1 MAAIAAIF
9 CFRVYVLLKYYWY
22 WEYQFLVLSPVYSAI
37 VGLLAYVFV
46 AKSADNF
53 IRVTSDS
60 LTLLIVSL
68 LMFILAHALGIVLV
82 QSMTDVA
89 FDASNLGGYLFKSV
103 AEISMFLLEP
113 LLIFILAGGA
123 VIAGFVINKSTHLR
137 S

>member
-60 LTLLIVSL
+60 LTLLLVSL
-68 LMFILAHALGIVLV
+68 GMFILAHALGIVLV
-82 QSMTDVA
+82 QSMTDIA
-89 FDASNLGGYLFKSV
+89 FDASNFGGYLLKSV

>member
-60 LTLLIVSL
+60 LTLLLVSL
-68 LMFILAHALGIVLV
+68 VMFILAHALGIVLV
-82 QSMTDVA
+82 QSMTDIA
-89 FDASNLGGYLFKSV
+89 FDASNFGGYLLKSV

>member
-60 LTLLIVSL
+60 LTLLLVSL
-68 LMFILAHALGIVLV
+68 VMFILAHALGIVLV
-82 QSMTDVA
+82 QSMTDIA
-89 FDASNLGGYLFKSV
+89 FDASNFGGYLFKSV